1 MLEFLVTQK
10 QAKSDARCTTSLG
23 VASHKSDNRWFFHK
37 QGVPWTQ
44 EVHAQMVV
52 DIGGNNA
59 RHKRRIDFQRR
70 RDYSVALMLVNNNT
84 SAECICH

>member
-1 MLEFLVTQK
+1 MLEFLVAQK

-23 VASHKSDNRWFFHK
+23 IASHKSDNRWFFHK

-44 EVHAQMVV
+44 EVHTQMVV
-52 DIGGNNA
+52 DIGNNA

-70 RDYSVALMLVNNNT
+70 RDHSVALMLVNNNT
-84 SAECICH
+84 SAKCICP